1 MNTRTNNHTRLFSLA
16 DTPETKIK
24 YELAKKFILGTLN
37 YDIDNF
43 INDIY
48 NLKFWVSGGTGVISK
63 AFIEK
68 HFQKLSFL
76 NYFFTKDDEIAL
88 MLYCFANNIKIK
100 NLDPFNL
107 IVCERNMFNKN
118 KHIAFHPAGDSTVKD
133 DFIQNNYMPV

>member
-88 MLYCFANNIKIK
+88 MLYCFANSIKIK

-118 KHIAFHPAGDSTVKD
+118 KHIAFHPAGDSTVKA
-133 DFIQNNYMPV
+133 DFIQNNYIPV